1 MTLVIPAILHVHIA
15 VFMGFGATNMACA
28 STALF
33 AALATLMQKLRQIA
47 YDRRRFYAADC
58 WDGGGPNLRLLRM
71 DFGRCDEV
79 VSPCTPTTPTPVTP
93 SAYGVFTF
101 APSPLTAMILALPD
115 DGVHVSDSDEVH
127 TSVGDESLPDFTD
140 GDLSAGNDNVYLPD
154 NVSDGGISVGN
165 ENIDLDV

>member
-1 MTLVIPAILHVHIA
+1 MDW
-15 VFMGFGATNMACA
+15 G
-28 STALF
+28 
-33 AALATLMQKLRQIA
+33 
-47 YDRRRFYAADC
+47 
-58 WDGGGPNLRLLRM
+58 NL
-71 DFGRCDEV
+71 DFIT
-79 VSPCTPTTPTPVTP
+79 SPCLNLDTPPTPTPVTP
-93 SAYGVFTF
+93 SAHGEFYPTME
-101 APSPLTAMILALPD
+101 AMLDALPD